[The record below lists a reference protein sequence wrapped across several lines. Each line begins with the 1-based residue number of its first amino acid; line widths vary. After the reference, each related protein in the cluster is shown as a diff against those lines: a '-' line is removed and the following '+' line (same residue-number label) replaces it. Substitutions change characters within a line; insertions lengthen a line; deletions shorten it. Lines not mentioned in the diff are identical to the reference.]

1 MDGVPEPAKEWTG
14 ASGMWAPEAVK
25 FGQTYYLYY
34 CASQFGKNQ
43 SFIGVATS
51 DSAEGPWTDQGEVY
65 KTTRGSLPN
74 AIDPNIV
81 FDKQGNPWLIYGSF
95 FGGIYANRLDP
106 ATGKLLHYGDGTL
119 IACREHRT
127 REGSVEGPYMI
138 YHPGY
143 DMYYLFV
150 SYDSLKFNYNIRVAR
165 SKDITGPFL
174 DFNGREMTD
183 TEYEPSAEIG
193 TKLLGGYRFLD
204 GEGWLAPGHNSI
216 LKDEEDYYIV
226 HHARRPDYPK
236 RFCLHIRQIYWTNDG
251 WPIAS
256 PERYAGEKREP
267 VTAGSI
273 AGTWEFVVH
282 IRDSDQIQS
291 SRKLEMLADGRIADV
306 SENNGWEL
314 VSHETGTAMELR
326 LGDSPIGSLCSGTI
340 QGVVTPCWDWER
352 NTGTL
357 MFTGLDRQGTAVWGK
372 MHTADA

>member
-1 MDGVPEPAKEWTG
+1 MSRINRPPAHLQQWAGYAMDGVPEPAKEWTG

-65 KTTRGSLPN
+65 KTTKGSRPN

-127 REGSVEGPYMI
+127 RDGSVEGPYMI

-150 SYDSLKFNYNIRVAR
+150 SYDSLKF
-165 SKDITGPFL
+165 
-174 DFNGREMTD
+174 
-183 TEYEPSAEIG
+183 
-193 TKLLGGYRFLD
+193 
-204 GEGWLAPGHNSI
+204 
-216 LKDEEDYYIV
+216 
-226 HHARRPDYPK
+226 
-236 RFCLHIRQIYWTNDG
+236 
-251 WPIAS
+251 
-256 PERYAGEKREP
+256 
-267 VTAGSI
+267 
-273 AGTWEFVVH
+273 
-282 IRDSDQIQS
+282 
-291 SRKLEMLADGRIADV
+291 KLEMLAGGRIADV

-314 VSHETGTAMELR
+314 VSHETGSAMELR
-326 LGDSPIGSLCSGTI
+326 LGDTPIGSLCSGI
-340 QGVVTPCWDWER
+340 IKGIVTPCWDWER

-372 MHTADA
+372 NAHGRRLRSILSETLAITEKPLHERHFRSRRGGFLRI